1 MARSCWDE
9 AAIRHDPGG
18 HAQHTTEGVT
28 GGPHFTAQSL
38 LLYLLTRLLK
48 RRTLRSTMPLQSR
61 RVKANGREPFT
72 TERGLLGMLESPASS
87 AASRL
92 HAAAAAAS
100 SAVAPH
106 SGFFLPP
113 PPPPPPA
120 SSPAALRMRT
130 AGHVRYLLRGDSES
144 YDITV

>member
-1 MARSCWDE
+1 
-9 AAIRHDPGG
+9 
-18 HAQHTTEGVT
+18 
-28 GGPHFTAQSL
+28 
-38 LLYLLTRLLK
+38 
-48 RRTLRSTMPLQSR
+48 MPLQSR

-87 AASRL
+87 AGRQYHHHHHL
-92 HAAAAAAS
+92 GS
-100 SAVAPH
+100 SAGAGQHPP
-106 SGFFLPP
+106 SSYYLPP

>member
-1 MARSCWDE
+1 
-9 AAIRHDPGG
+9 
-18 HAQHTTEGVT
+18 
-28 GGPHFTAQSL
+28 
-38 LLYLLTRLLK
+38 
-48 RRTLRSTMPLQSR
+48 MPLQTR

-72 TERGLLGMLESPASS
+72 TDRGLLGMLESPA
-87 AASRL
+87 
-92 HAAAAAAS
+92 AS
-100 SAVAPH
+100 SARQYHHQVASSAGPPP
-106 SGFFLPP
+106 SSFFLPP